1 MDRRA
6 KEHLMILLTVILIAL
21 VFIITATF
29 QIHKQNS
36 YIIELETRIAYD
48 DSVIVEL
55 SSQLDR
61 VDSLSRSITVHDL
74 LFR

>member
-6 KEHLMILLTVILIAL
+6 KEHLMVLLTVLLIAL
-21 VFIITATF
+21 VFIVSATF
-29 QIHKQNS
+29 QIHDQNL

>member
-6 KEHLMILLTVILIAL
+6 KEHLMVLLTVILIAL
-21 VFIITATF
+21 VFIVSATF
-29 QIHKQNS
+29 QIHDQNL